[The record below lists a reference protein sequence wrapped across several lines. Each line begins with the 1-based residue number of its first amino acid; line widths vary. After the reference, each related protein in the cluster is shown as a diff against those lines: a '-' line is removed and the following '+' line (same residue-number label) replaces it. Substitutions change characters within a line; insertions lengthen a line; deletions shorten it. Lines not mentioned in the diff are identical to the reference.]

1 MRVRVRVCVCVLLT
15 LQLSLLCVC
24 VCVTDVAALAVVRSV
39 WQDEAGDSQIS
50 VTLVQRLVEFLA
62 AADDAVEV
70 SGDEDGAR
78 RLPATHTH
86 HRKHTTFHHFILLN
100 NIIQK
105 YIQLYLIK
113 IIL

>member
-1 MRVRVRVCVCVLLT
+1 MF
-15 LQLSLLCVC
+15 

-100 NIIQK
+100 NNIKYYSIIFNQNNP
-105 YIQLYLIK
+105 LIINSK
-113 IIL
+113 KLNN